1 MCFSIQSASALG
13 PAGNEYPA
21 NSIDAQEAAASLAE
35 LPTPADSAD
44 LADNAPEIQSGSR
57 RPAGKNSIF
66 DDAAEQ
72 LQQDNS
78 GANSVKITSNSK

>member
-44 LADNAPEIQSGSR
+44 LADNEPEIQSGSR
-57 RPAGKNSIF
+57 RPAGKTRFLTTPPSNYS
-66 DDAAEQ
+66 
-72 LQQDNS
+72 
-78 GANSVKITSNSK
+78 KITAELTA